1 MTGCAAAA
9 LSSSDPAERLAA
21 ARALR
26 LSAPPD
32 QAEVL
37 LSHVDDGDPQ
47 VGLRVAHAL
56 GRLPAES
63 VAPRLITRLERG
75 EDSAAIR
82 LRLILALGRMR
93 AAAAVPM
100 LRSILLTEPTLARP
114 AADAL
119 VQIGSQFA
127 WEALIEALASRE
139 EPVYRAAGA
148 ALLAVGEPAVPALL
162 TALASTDPILRAR
175 AAEALG
181 WLRAGVARD
190 TLRGALGDANADV
203 RAAAAL
209 GRLREQAA
217 SSQLQAL
224 READPSPEVRGA
236 AARALTAI
244 RNPEPSPSIA
254 ASNLPANKVPSYKS
268 TCAAQWGART
278 LV

>member
-190 TLRGALGDANADV
+190 TLRG
-203 RAAAAL
+203 
-209 GRLREQAA
+209 
-217 SSQLQAL
+217 
-224 READPSPEVRGA
+224 
-236 AARALTAI
+236 
-244 RNPEPSPSIA
+244 EPSATPMQ
-254 ASNLPANKVPSYKS
+254 
-268 TCAAQWGART
+268 TCGQPPPWGA
-278 LV
+278 